1 MKKSK
6 KKKLLIIPI
15 LALSLILNLTLP
27 VSAEVTDATASVQ
40 TEGSLIDEQQVK
52 PEDTKEED
60 LKEDPEEEK
69 KEEGFEYSEKEKPAE
84 EQEGEKKED
93 DFEDPESDPLKEET
107 DPNVDEAVIPG
118 ADPEKISGYKELSV
132 EVVTPKK
139 VAFKEVGKASVSAD
153 TLAPST
159 DSPNSETYSASIVS
173 AEWINDGEKI
183 SVTAK
188 IEGNTDNVDSAQIYL
203 AAKTQTTGFE
213 GDTASATLKIGNN
226 NKDYEIYAEF
236 KNSSGDVLAESEH
249 ITVRRV
255 SRNLRKDYFNIT
267 DSSDEENTGIIQ
279 YVHNEDFGNLEYGP
293 NANQT
298 QPLADGIATG
308 LGKGTYYIIAPGY
321 AEGYT
326 YYNRT
331 STSVTVKGGNNS
343 GKVSYVIRTSGDDNV
358 TFSPKTTTV
367 DKGDNVSLYI
377 KPVDSKTHYIDSNSI
392 KIEPADNAESFSY
405 AGTGELN
412 IINVTGDITIYASSK
427 EKITVSSLNVKSVSF
442 NENGIYSELSP
453 GIQTQIEVEAKDK
466 NGNPVPDVTLYLKKD
481 RNDVSFAQSRK
492 TDANGIAG
500 FKLSYE
506 INRENGSTSED
517 YTALIG
523 IDSGF
528 SGVSTTTDIHLILQ
542 LKSDLVLYTDQI
554 IGTKPDQN
562 DGKIINVPEGY
573 EIWTGDVHDGYL
585 VVGSGEWEKIV
596 NGEYSGLSSGLH
608 ALRAG
613 AKTDGNTYYFASDCD
628 FFEVPRGTWD
638 ITIDKAGSENVIFT
652 GNESLTAE
660 PGGTV
665 YVYLKPADGF
675 KIDTFS
681 VNKPSYVSGRIF
693 YSEDNGYIV
702 IEGISGSLVL
712 TVNAV
717 KSSVNTPVSN
727 VPEDDKT
734 VVNEN
739 DPPSRGDTDENNYDN
754 NEGTYDGSNEDTP
767 VISFIAPAQIP
778 YVLNSDIVIPAGTVL
793 SARVPKRTTVSTVQK
808 KTFHEVADEIISNG
822 DKAPKPEKAKDPVEK
837 EIKESAE
844 TKTIEGEAVALSGS
858 LDVETDLKE
867 ANRIWILLLILLL
880 VAIITGAYVI
890 QKQKGNENDPVGK

>member
-15 LALSLILNLTLP
+15 LALSLVLNLTLP
-27 VSAEVTDATASVQ
+27 VSAEVTDATAPVQ
-40 TEGSLIDEQQVK
+40 TEGSLIDEKQVK

-84 EQEGEKKED
+84 EQEDEKKED

-107 DPNVDEAVIPG
+107 
-118 ADPEKISGYKELSV
+118 
-132 EVVTPKK
+132 K

-203 AAKTQTTGFE
+203 ADKTQTTGFE
-213 GDTASATLKIGNN
+213 GDTASATLKIGSN

-255 SRNLRKDYFNIT
+255 SRNLRKDYFKIT

-427 EKITVSSLNVKSVSF
+427 EIITVSSLNVKSVSF

-528 SGVSTTTDIHLILQ
+528 SGVSTTTDIHLVLQ
-542 LKSDLVLYTDQI
+542 LKRDLVLYTDQI
-554 IGTKPDQN
+554 TGTKPGQN
-562 DGKIINVPEGY
+562 DGKIIDVKEGY

-585 VVGSGEWEKIV
+585 VVGTGEWEKIIDGEV
-596 NGEYSGLSSGLH
+596 NGLSSGLH
-608 ALRAG
+608 AIRAG
-613 AKTDGNTYYFASDCD
+613 AKVDGNTYYFASDYD
-628 FFEVPRGTWD
+628 FFEVPRGVWD
-638 ITIDKAGSENVIFT
+638 ITIDKTGSGNVIFT
-652 GNESLTAE
+652 GNEGLTAE

-665 YVYLKPADGF
+665 YVYLKPAEGYS
-675 KIDTFS
+675 IDSFS
-681 VNKPSYVSGRIF
+681 VNRPSYVSGRIF

-712 TVNAV
+712 TVKAV
-717 KSSVNTPVSN
+717 KAAVNTPGTT
-727 VPEDDKT
+727 DKT
-734 VVNEN
+734 DITEDNKTDVTEPDQIIQTDNDGNNGYDYEAISQIAAVN
-739 DPPSRGDTDENNYDN
+739 
-754 NEGTYDGSNEDTP
+754 P
-767 VISFIAPAQIP
+767 VQIP
-778 YVLNSDIVIPAGTVL
+778 FVLLNANAPVPGGTVL
-793 SARVPKRTTVSTVQK
+793 SARVPLRTAASSIQK
-808 KTFHEVADEIISNG
+808 KAFHEIADEIESE
-822 DKAPKPEKAKDPVEK
+822 KSVSPEPAKTKEPVKK
-837 EIKESAE
+837 EIEKPAE
-844 TKTIEGEAVALSGS
+844 TKTIENQAVALSGS
-858 LDVETDLKE
+858 IDVNNDTKE
-867 ANRIWILLLILLL
+867 AGNLWIILFIIAG
-880 VAIITGAYVI
+880 AIVVVTIIII
-890 QKQKGNENDPVGK
+890 QKQRSGQNSAGR